1 MIYPPI
7 FATFLLI
14 FFETL
19 VIDYKKFH
27 DIISDNNS
35 FVLTCHI
42 NPDADAIGPE
52 IALKYYL
59 DSLGK
64 KSRIINCSPTPENL
78 LFLDKLKVVEQFNSE
93 NHKASIKN
101 ADVIILLD
109 FNNISRI
116 DNMQESIKNSNAVTV
131 CIDHHEQNDPY
142 AEHLF
147 IETEYS
153 STGEIIFELLDSD
166 NNLEWNIDMALPLY
180 AAIMTDTGSF
190 RFERTTVRTHK
201 IAARLIELGVN
212 PRSTHGIIYDQQSA
226 GQLKLLGRAL
236 GSIAQDETGSIC
248 FMNITRKDMEETGS
262 TEEDIE
268 GFVNYTMKV
277 KGVQIGLLFYELE
290 NGFKI
295 SFRSIGDIPVNKL
308 ANDFGGGGH
317 PNAAGTRIPDENME
331 DYIHKVVA
339 RAAEYLK

>member
-1 MIYPPI
+1 MI
-7 FATFLLI
+7 
-14 FFETL
+14 E
-19 VIDYKKFH
+19 YKKIH
-27 DIISDNNS
+27 DIISEKNS
-35 FVLTCHI
+35 FVITCHM
-42 NPDADAIGPE
+42 NPDADAIGSE

-64 KSRIINCSPTPENL
+64 DSRIINYSPTPENL
-78 LFLDKLKVVEQFNSE
+78 LFLDKSKVIEKFDTK
-93 NHKASIKN
+93 NHIESINN
-101 ADVIILLD
+101 ADVIMLID
-109 FNNISRI
+109 FNHISRVA
-116 DNMQESIKNSNAVTV
+116 DMQESIKNSNAITI

-142 AEHLF
+142 AEHLL

-153 STGEIIFELLDSD
+153 SAGEIVFEMLDSD
-166 NNLEWNIDMALPLY
+166 KNFEWNIDLALPLY

-190 RFERTTVRTHK
+190 RFERTTERTHK
-201 IAARLIELGVN
+201 IAARLIEMGVD
-212 PRSTHGIIYDQQSA
+212 PRSTHRIIYDQQSVA
-226 GQLKLLGRAL
+226 QLKLLGRAL
-236 GSIAQDETGSIC
+236 GSMQQDETGSIC
-248 FMNITRKDMEETGS
+248 FMNITCKDLEETGT

-277 KGVQIGLLFYELE
+277 KGVRIGLLFYELE

-308 ANDFGGGGH
+308 AKDFGGGGH

-331 DYIHKVVA
+331 DYIGKVVI